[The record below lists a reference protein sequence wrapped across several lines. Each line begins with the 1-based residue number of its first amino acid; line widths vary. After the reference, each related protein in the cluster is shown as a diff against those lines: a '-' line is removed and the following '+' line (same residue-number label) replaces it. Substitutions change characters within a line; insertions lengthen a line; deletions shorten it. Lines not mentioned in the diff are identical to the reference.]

1 MAARPNIWMILSV
14 IDLKSNNTT
23 IFSKIAT
30 GDFRFDASQSSS
42 AEVVFDED
50 SPGKALR
57 YNLTC

>member
-1 MAARPNIWMILSV
+1 MTGWPNIRMILPA
-14 IDLKSNNTT
+14 IDLKSNSAT

-30 GDFRFDASQSSS
+30 GDFRCDASQSSS
-42 AEVVFDED
+42 AGVVFDED

>member
-1 MAARPNIWMILSV
+1 MAARPNIRMTLPAIE
-14 IDLKSNNTT
+14 LKSNNAT
-23 IFSKIAT
+23 IFSKVAT
-30 GDFRFDASQSSS
+30 GDFRFHASQSSS